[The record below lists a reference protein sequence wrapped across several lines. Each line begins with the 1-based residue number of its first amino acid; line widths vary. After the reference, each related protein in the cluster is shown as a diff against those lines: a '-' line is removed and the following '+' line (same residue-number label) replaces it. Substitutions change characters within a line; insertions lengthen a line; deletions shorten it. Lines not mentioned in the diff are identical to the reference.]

1 MRPQSFTL
9 CRNTCK
15 HSTSNQ
21 AKWARPPNNQVSR
34 VTQWTRRRWRTPCLT
49 DKTQRD
55 HRNEAVTRA
64 WKRRSRCR
72 REARQL
78 TRRGRLAKKAA
89 VARPHSWSTI
99 LSSWSSEI
107 PKGKPKYLEV
117 GTNGYAAKQ
126 PGSKESERPSTQD
139 LETLML
145 RPRSASMET
154 TWGKRR
160 RVWATDLKRRIAS
173 SMNQRAHRDKASA
186 TKTGRSPLLHQWL
199 VSCSKRAA
207 TIRPNRV
214 GLWLPPCWVPR
225 FWSHHHEWSNS
236 SNRSREWTRS
246 HRSREAL
253 KPVEAAQCSFMKAR
267 IEFTNKESKAWDKSS
282 WTNTGGV
289 GKSAEDSAACLAMY
303 KASGRPFPAT
313 DPKQQV
319 GTAHWW
325 TTREV
330 ASKRN
335 FLFKA
340 SIFKVHVR
348 FQGGEIA

>member
-139 LETLML
+139 LEIYIYIFIY
-145 RPRSASMET
+145 
-154 TWGKRR
+154 
-160 RVWATDLKRRIAS
+160 LK
-173 SMNQRAHRDKASA
+173 
-186 TKTGRSPLLHQWL
+186 
-199 VSCSKRAA
+199 
-207 TIRPNRV
+207 
-214 GLWLPPCWVPR
+214 
-225 FWSHHHEWSNS
+225 
-236 SNRSREWTRS
+236 
-246 HRSREAL
+246 
-253 KPVEAAQCSFMKAR
+253 
-267 IEFTNKESKAWDKSS
+267 
-282 WTNTGGV
+282 
-289 GKSAEDSAACLAMY
+289 
-303 KASGRPFPAT
+303 
-313 DPKQQV
+313 
-319 GTAHWW
+319 
-325 TTREV
+325 TTRRKGKKIQPVLKLKTQQIFELLYIWNFDEFRRTCRFSTKCHYLCL
-330 ASKRN
+330 SKIK
-335 FLFKA
+335 LP
-340 SIFKVHVR
+340 SDDSQIFADQNQHKNEGSV
-348 FQGGEIA
+348 GGQAA